1 MMFSGS
7 KGRYVIRKRKE
18 PRGTARDINCKY
30 STRLTAQRGMIV
42 VEMAVA
48 PSSWQYQ

>member
-18 PRGTARDINCKY
+18 PRGTARDIKY